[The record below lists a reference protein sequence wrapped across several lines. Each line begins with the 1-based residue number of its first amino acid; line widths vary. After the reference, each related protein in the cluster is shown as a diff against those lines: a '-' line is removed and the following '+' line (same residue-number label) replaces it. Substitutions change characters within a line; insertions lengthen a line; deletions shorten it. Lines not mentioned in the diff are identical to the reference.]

1 MLKLLT
7 GYDHGYAD
15 WLPKNLHRLKSNS
28 IKFIEQ
34 NGREA
39 SELVRYSLVVDFD
52 FNTDLKKFKLYVKAA
67 TDGMK
72 DDKRTLL

>member
-1 MLKLLT
+1 MLAVFT
-7 GYDHGYAD
+7 GYDYSYAD

-39 SELVRYSLVVDFD
+39 NELVRYSLVVDFNL
-52 FNTDLKKFKLYVKAA
+52 NTDLKKFKNYVKAA